1 MTGRLDLVAVRVADI
16 GAVIVGV
23 IMGPK
28 ARRSLVTA
36 AIGQGGGVEGAD
48 GARSGARKAV
58 WLPLPTLAGCLLWG
72 GNIQN

>member
-1 MTGRLDLVAVRVADI
+1 MTDRLDLVAVRVADI

-36 AIGQGGGVEGAD
+36 AIGQGGGAD